1 MKIVFLDAKTVG
13 DDISLDILS
22 EFGELITYSTTNENE
37 KIKRVKD
44 ATIIITNK
52 VVIDKEV
59 IDSAKKLKLICIAA
73 TGMNNVDLE
82 YANKKG
88 ILVKNVVGYSTESV
102 VQHTFAMAFYLIEQ
116 LKFYDNFVKN
126 KEWSKSKLFTS
137 IKRPFFEI
145 YGKRWGV
152 IGLGTIG
159 KRVAQVAQCFGCEV
173 VYYSRKN
180 QDKSFK
186 YLDLDKLLST
196 SDIISIHTPLNNE
209 TQNLLNKNNLSK
221 LKEKCILLNLGRGG
235 IINEMD
241 LAKIIDEKNI
251 YVGLDV
257 TKIEPIEEENPLLQ
271 IKNANRILIT
281 PHIAWTSKEARVR
294 LIEGIAN
301 NIRDFLRKKI

>member
-180 QDKSFK
+180 QDSSFK
-186 YLDLDKLLST
+186 YLDLDTLLST
-196 SDIISIHTPLNNE
+196 SDIISIHTPLNKE

-235 IINEMD
+235 IINERD

>member
-180 QDKSFK
+180 QDSSFK
-186 YLDLDKLLST
+186 YLDLDTLLST
-196 SDIISIHTPLNNE
+196 SDIISIHTPLNKE

-271 IKNANRILIT
+271 IKNGDRILIT

>member
-196 SDIISIHTPLNNE
+196 SDIISIHTPLNKE

-271 IKNANRILIT
+271 IKNGDRILIT
-281 PHIAWTSKEARVR
+281 PHIAWTSKEARIR